1 MVTVYGL
8 LLVEEMRNVF
18 RKCLYQYSDRK
29 KNKLDLKNCWRGKQ
43 CSMLMQHLSTMFNT
57 FSKKKIPTDLFFI
70 RNQGRTVFKS
80 DF

>member
-1 MVTVYGL
+1 MVAAYGL

-29 KNKLDLKNCWRGKQ
+29 KNKLDLKNYWRGKQ

-57 FSKKKIPTDLFFI
+57 FSKKISLLIFF
-70 RNQGRTVFKS
+70 NKKS
-80 DF
+80 RQNSLQK